1 MKKWTTA
8 MLLLFLATAL
18 GICIWYFFQ
27 KDYHPALRS
36 EENAKAE
43 SAEKPEMKEEVV
55 ATADLKAEDSETDN
69 VREDVC
75 HLPSYNRF
83 GVMLTAE
90 NVTPEGMTLV
100 CTQSGGDS
108 TGELSTGGWYV
119 IETEADGQ
127 WQEVPRYAEV
137 CWEDLAWIIQ
147 MDGRTQWEVNWTW
160 LYDSLPE
167 GEYRMAKEI
176 MDFRQSGDYDT
187 CITYAY
193 FTVE

>member
-8 MLLLFLATAL
+8 IMLLFLATVL

-27 KDYHPALRS
+27 KDAHPASRS
-36 EENAKAE
+36 EEKVKAE
-43 SAEKPEMKEEVV
+43 SAEKPQMKEEVG
-55 ATADLKAEDSETDN
+55 
-69 VREDVC
+69 
-75 HLPSYNRF
+75 HLPLYNRF

-90 NVTPEGMTLV
+90 NTTPEGMTLV

-160 LYDSLPE
+160 LYDSLPA

-193 FTVE
+193 FTIE